1 MIWQLRQEQA
11 KTCYVLFVTVNL
23 FKKHCHGFKGVSS
36 ILEHTASD
44 GNFSKGNP
52 IKSRINNIPHSS
64 DDKCRAIQRWG
75 TNITFFKKTYTCNYL
90 VGTL

>member
-44 GNFSKGNP
+44 GNFSRGNP
-52 IKSRINNIPHSS
+52 IKSRIKIIFFIRATTSAERYCNEEPNIKS
-64 DDKCRAIQRWG
+64 
-75 TNITFFKKTYTCNYL
+75 
-90 VGTL
+90 